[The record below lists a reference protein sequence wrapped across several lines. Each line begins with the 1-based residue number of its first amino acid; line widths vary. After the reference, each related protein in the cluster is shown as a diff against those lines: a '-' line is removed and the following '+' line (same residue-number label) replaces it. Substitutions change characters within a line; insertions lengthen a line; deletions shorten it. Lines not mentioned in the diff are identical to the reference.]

1 MVIKEF
7 LFLLLPVPYY
17 LYVHILQYGQQS
29 ARLQTLARAK
39 SGVGSGQSMIWLEPG
54 FGRSLSILRFL
65 YGFFVMKFCILKDLK
80 EIIEKLGGQGIVWL
94 GLHDDVEN
102 DCQIIEEMRGLSV

>member
-1 MVIKEF
+1 MKNDGWSQIGWW
-7 LFLLLPVPYY
+7 LGL
-17 LYVHILQYGQQS
+17 IGD
-29 ARLQTLARAK
+29 LARVR
-39 SGVGSGQSMIWLEPG
+39 GLEVPG
-54 FGRSLSILRFL
+54 DMEVL

-102 DCQIIEEMRGLSV
+102 DSQIIEEMCGLSV

>member
-1 MVIKEF
+1 
-7 LFLLLPVPYY
+7 
-17 LYVHILQYGQQS
+17 
-29 ARLQTLARAK
+29 
-39 SGVGSGQSMIWLEPG
+39 
-54 FGRSLSILRFL
+54 
-65 YGFFVMKFCILKDLK
+65 MKFCILKDLK

>member
-1 MVIKEF
+1 MLHRNHRNTGGWISKNAGSSQIGCW
-7 LFLLLPVPYY
+7 LGP
-17 LYVHILQYGQQS
+17 IDD
-29 ARLQTLARAK
+29 LARAR
-39 SGVGSGQSMIWLEPG
+39 VWEVPVDTEV
-54 FGRSLSILRFL
+54 L

-102 DCQIIEEMRGLSV
+102 DCQIIEEMCGLSA